1 VVHGDLLLLA
11 MLIVGDEDPAD
22 HQAAVVADHGPR
34 LEADRQRRAVELS
47 ASSLQRPESFI

>member
-22 HQAAVVADHGPR
+22 HQAAVVADRGPR